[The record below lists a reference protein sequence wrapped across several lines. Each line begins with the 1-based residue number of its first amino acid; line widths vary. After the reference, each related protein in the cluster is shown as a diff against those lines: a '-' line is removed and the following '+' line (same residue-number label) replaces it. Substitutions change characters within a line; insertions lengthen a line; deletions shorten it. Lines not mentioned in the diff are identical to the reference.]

1 MKIIN
6 LKSNIF
12 PIKDKK
18 ETFLSDKK
26 GYNKFT
32 YANSKE

>member
-6 LKSNIF
+6 LKSNNLSEEN
-12 PIKDKK
+12 KK
-18 ETFLSDKK
+18 VYFLSDKK
-26 GYNKFT
+26 GNNKFT